1 MSTSQ
6 IQLSN
11 WDSLDSDHSLG
22 PDCIGRPWTE
32 QSSVLSQP
40 ANWAS
45 KQKRWA
51 GPRERG
57 TEPSESLKIDSD
69 QSPFKFRNKRII
81 FFKFQYGF
89 DSRIA
94 WYQKSPRKFAV
105 KKGYGAIEN
114 YLNNPNIAEE
124 ELKNMDEKEV
134 HPSSSNDNIMARDY
148 YSILGVQRQLEKS
161 WNLKWRESIKN

>member
-1 MSTSQ
+1 MAARRRLYVWLSTMSTSQ

-11 WDSLDSDHSLG
+11 WDS
-22 PDCIGRPWTE
+22 WTRTIDGLAGLWTQ

-40 ANWAS
+40 TEHQNKRGENWF
-45 KQKRWA
+45 R
-51 GPRERG
+51 
-57 TEPSESLKIDSD
+57 SED
-69 QSPFKFRNKRII
+69 QSPFRFRNKRII